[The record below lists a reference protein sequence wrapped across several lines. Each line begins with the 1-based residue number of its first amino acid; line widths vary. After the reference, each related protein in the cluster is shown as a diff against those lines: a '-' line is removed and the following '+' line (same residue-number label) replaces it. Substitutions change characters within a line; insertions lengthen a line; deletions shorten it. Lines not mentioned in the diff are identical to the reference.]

1 MNSIK
6 RLSFFSALKE
16 LMPSQLVLFAQSF
29 GIPVNSMRYE
39 LTDAVCLKSGFEIIW
54 ETE

>member
-1 MNSIK
+1 
-6 RLSFFSALKE
+6 
-16 LMPSQLVLFAQSF
+16 MPSQLVLFAQSF

-39 LTDAVCLKSGFEIIW
+39 LRYELSRWFEIIW